1 MMWRLHLTLIF
12 ALAMSLAPPA
22 DGFAAESK
30 SEAWSLHFQAT
41 GIEQGHPSFSSPYS
55 NENSLLAEEEPKDT
69 VTSTLF
75 LGRKLW
81 KGAELYVN
89 PEVFQGFGLSKTSGV
104 AGFPNGEATGTDSR
118 TPKPYVARLF
128 LRQTI
133 GLGGVQESISSDK
146 NQLASDP
153 DLSRITITIG
163 KLSAL
168 DIFDN
173 NSYSEDPRTQFL
185 NWALVS
191 NGAWDYPADT
201 KGYTQGLAL
210 EYNQPNWTLRWGSFR
225 VPLVANSPHLDRR
238 LGKALGHV
246 TELEGRYSFLER
258 PGKVRLL
265 GFLNRAHMGRYKESM
280 SSLDVTQSRAYRS
293 KYGFGMNAEQEL
305 TKDFGTFMRLG
316 WNDGQTETVAFT
328 EIDRTA
334 SLGINLKGTSWR
346 RPEDTVG
353 LAGLINGLSKNH
365 RNYLAAGGLGFI
377 IGDGRL
383 DYAPEEILEIYY
395 DLRIIR
401 GISLAFDYQWVNHPA
416 YNEDRGPVSILS
428 GRLHYEF

>member
-1 MMWRLHLTLIF
+1 M
-12 ALAMSLAPPA
+12 ALVPPA
-22 DGFAAESK
+22 DGFATESK
-30 SEAWSLHFQAT
+30 SEVWSLHFQAT

-55 NENSLLAEEEPKDT
+55 NQNSLLAEEDSEET

-104 AGFPNGEATGTDSR
+104 AGFPNGEANGAGSR

-133 GLGGVQESISSDK
+133 GLGSAQESISSDK
-146 NQLASDP
+146 NQLASDQ

-173 NSYSEDPRTQFL
+173 NSYSQDPRTQFL

-191 NGAWDYPADT
+191 NGAWDYPADN

-210 EYNQPNWTLRWGSFR
+210 EYNQPRWTLRWGSFR
-225 VPLVANSPHLDRR
+225 VPLAANSPHLDRR

-246 TELEGRYSFLER
+246 MELEERYSFLER
-258 PGKVRLL
+258 PGKVRVL
-265 GFLNRAHMGRYKESM
+265 GFLNRARMGLYKKSM

-305 TKDFGTFMRLG
+305 TKDLGTFMRLG
-316 WNDGQTETVAFT
+316 WDDGQTETLAFT

-334 SLGINLKGTSWR
+334 SLGISLKGTSWR
-346 RPEDTVG
+346 RPHDTVG
-353 LAGLINGLSKNH
+353 LAGLMNGLSKNH
-365 RNYLAAGGLGFI
+365 RSYLAAGGFGFI

-395 DLRIIR
+395 DLTIIR